1 MLVAI
6 VCEVYPVSSR
16 AKVVVGW
23 TFDLPFSVLRRL
35 SHHLSSLL
43 VAAPRGQHYFLCGL
57 AIGWA
62 NPVVFAPIRGDG
74 QTVNE
79 CKDDWDSHGIC
90 ATVAY
95 NPDLMD

>member
-1 MLVAI
+1 VLK
-6 VCEVYPVSSR
+6 SSSD
-16 AKVVVGW
+16 G
-23 TFDLPFSVLRRL
+23 PSICL
-35 SHHLSSLL
+35 SQSFAVFLISSLL